1 MDAVTRRSYAG
12 TDRRPLYPRAV
23 DVAKTVEITI
33 SIRTLLLAAAIV
45 AVAAAMVSIS
55 DALLLVFVGVFLA
68 VVFEYPTRVL
78 IEHSRLG
85 RGGAATV
92 VVLGFFI
99 IVGLLALFFLVPLV
113 GGVRDFLKDLPQ
125 LVEQLRNN
133 DQLQWLGDSGAGS
146 NAQEGAQTVSANVP
160 DAISGMLG
168 LAGSAF
174 SAFLAIF
181 TIVFLALFLVVDTP
195 RLQRATASILM
206 PDNEERVMRLWED
219 ITRTIGRWA
228 IGVVIIATIAG
239 TVQGTTAA
247 LLGSS
252 YALALGVIAGLL
264 DMIPNIGA
272 TIGAF
277 ILVPAIWAEEG
288 LTKAVI
294 MGVVILVYQQVEN
307 NLITPTVQGKATDI
321 SAFFVI
327 LGVTVFGALLGV
339 LGALVAVPLVAS
351 GQIVVRELTRDRR
364 ARAAAAKGAPEP
376 EPA

>member
-1 MDAVTRRSYAG
+1 
-12 TDRRPLYPRAV
+12 V
-23 DVAKTVEITI
+23 DVQKSVAITI

-45 AVAAAMVSIS
+45 AVAAALVSIA
-55 DALLLVFVGVFLA
+55 DALLIVFIGVFLA
-68 VVFEYPTRVL
+68 VVFEYPTRAL
-78 IEHSRLG
+78 IERTRLG

-92 VVLGFFI
+92 VVLGFFFV
-99 IVGLLALFFLVPLV
+99 VGLLALFFLVPVV
-113 GGVRDFLKDLPQ
+113 GSVRDFLQDLPDLVAQ
-125 LVEQLRNN
+125 LQAN
-133 DQLQWLGDSGAGS
+133 DQLKWLGDSGAGT
-146 NAQEGAQTVSANVP
+146 NAQEGAQTVASHIP
-160 DAISGMLG
+160 DAISGVLG

-174 SAFLAIF
+174 SAFLGVF
-181 TIVFLALFLVVDTP
+181 TIIFLALFLVVDTP
-195 RLQRATASILM
+195 RLQQATASVLM
-206 PDNEERVMRLWED
+206 PDQSERVLRLWEE

-228 IGVVIIATIAG
+228 IGVLIIATIAG
-239 TVQGTTAA
+239 TVQGTTAW

-252 YALALGVIAGLL
+252 YAVALGVIAGLL
-264 DMIPNIGA
+264 DLIPNIGA
-272 TIGAF
+272 TIAAF

-288 LTKAVI
+288 LTKAII

-351 GQIVVRELTRDRR
+351 TQIVVRELTTDRR
-364 ARAAAAKGAPEP
+364 ARAAAAKAALKPSP

>member
-1 MDAVTRRSYAG
+1 M
-12 TDRRPLYPRAV
+12 
-23 DVAKTVEITI
+23 DVAKSVEITI

-45 AVAAAMVSIS
+45 AVAAALVSIS
-55 DALLLVFVGVFLA
+55 DALMIVFIGVFLA
-68 VVFEYPTRVL
+68 VVFEYPTRAL
-78 IEHSRLG
+78 MERTRLG
-85 RGGAATV
+85 RSGAATV
-92 VVLGFFI
+92 VVLGFFL
-99 IVGLLALFFLVPLV
+99 IVGLLALFFLVPLA
-113 GGVRDFLKDLPQ
+113 GSIRDFLQDLPD
-125 LVEQLRNN
+125 LVA
-133 DQLQWLGDSGAGS
+133 QLQTTDGLKWLGDSGAGT
-146 NAQEGAQTVSANVP
+146 NAQEGAQTVSASVP
-160 DAISGMLG
+160 DAISGLLG

-174 SAFLAIF
+174 STFLGIF
-181 TIVFLALFLVVDTP
+181 TIIFLALFLVVDTP
-195 RLQRATASILM
+195 RLQGAVSSILM
-206 PDNEERVMRLWED
+206 PGNDERVMRLWED

-239 TVQGTTAA
+239 TVQGTTAL

-277 ILVPAIWAEEG
+277 ILVPTLWAEEG
-288 LTKAVI
+288 LTAAII

-307 NLITPTVQGKATDI
+307 NLITPTVQGKATEI

-327 LGVTVFGALLGV
+327 LGVTVVGALLGV

-351 GQIVVRELTRDRR
+351 GQIVVRELTKDRR
-364 ARAAAAKGAPEP
+364 ARAAAAKPPPAPEP